1 MNREELMAAMRAAPF
16 EMAPVTVPG
25 WGSFHVRELTAG
37 NVDKA
42 TNQAE
47 GDAMRKNA
55 VIVACIVCDE
65 KGGLLFDA
73 DSKDDVDFLIG
84 MGMSK
89 LNLVLAA
96 ANKLG
101 AQDPGNS
108 PSAASSS

>member
-25 WGSFHVRELTAG
+25 WGTFHIRELTAG
-37 NVDKA
+37 KVDKA
-42 TNQAE
+42 NAKEE
-47 GDAMRKNA
+47 GDSMRRNA
-55 VIVACIVCDE
+55 TIVACIVCDE
-65 KGGLLFDA
+65 KGNLLFDA

-101 AQDPGNS
+101 AQDPGN
-108 PSAASSS
+108 

>member
-25 WGSFHVRELTAG
+25 WGTFRVRELTAG

-42 TNQAE
+42 NATKEE
-47 GDAMRKNA
+47 GDSMRRNA

-65 KGGLLFDA
+65 KGTLLFNA
-73 DSKDDVDFLIG
+73 DNKDDVDFLIG

-101 AQDPGNS
+101 AQDPGN
-108 PSAASSS
+108 